1 MTTGIVERGKRTESK
16 VNARALR
23 PEPKGMNKAAAP
35 RRLENVGFLCAR
47 EDHVE
52 LPVSLHQAH
61 GRSEHLTD
69 MTFALTVTDVWKHGD
84 QALRSPTVLVS

>member
-1 MTTGIVERGKRTESK
+1 MSK

-23 PEPKGMNKAAAP
+23 PEPKGMNKVAAP

-61 GRSEHLTD
+61 ECGAPSVASSEHLTD